1 MIFKLFPLKYWNM
14 ASFEK
19 FMNTGDI
26 FKNISVL
33 SPHYVP
39 KTLPFREKQMEEV
52 MGVIAPAL
60 KSQKP
65 RNMIIY
71 GKTGTGKTCTMKRIM
86 DEFEKVKSD
95 AHIHYLNCRIYNS
108 RYRILQKFMKFYY
121 KELEKSGFGLPFLYE
136 KIIEMLSSGH
146 QIIVVLDEIDMVK
159 DLDEL
164 VYTLTRAN
172 DEAVNGGITIIGIS
186 NKLSFKDKLDPR
198 SKSSLHEIE
207 IIFPPYTSEQL
218 QKILEQRIDEGFQKD
233 IVKSSAINLASA
245 ITAQESGD
253 ARYALKL
260 LLRAG
265 EIAEQHGKKNVDDTD
280 VEEARK
286 RVEMDLISETVNTL
300 PEMHKIVLHS
310 IASLSINGSRY
321 ARLDNE
327 IESGFL
333 MSGEVY
339 DEYDKNCRALNKK
352 ARSLRWYK
360 EYLNDLEML
369 GLVTT
374 TPSSKGIRGHTTL
387 VKLGHTPEDVFE
399 ITKKNLF
406 E

>member
-1 MIFKLFPLKYWNM
+1 MT
-14 ASFEK
+14 SFDK
-19 FMNTGDI
+19 FMDAGDI

-39 KTLPFREKQMEEV
+39 KKLPFRGRQIEEI
-52 MGVIAPAL
+52 MSLIAPAL
-60 KSQKP
+60 KQQKP
-65 RNMIIY
+65 RNLIIY
-71 GKTGTGKTCTMKRIM
+71 GKTGTGKTCSMKRIM
-86 DEFEKVKSD
+86 EEFEKVESD
-95 AHIHYLNCRIYNS
+95 AKIHYLNCRIYNS
-108 RYRILQKFMKFYY
+108 RYRIIQKFMKSYY
-121 KELEKSGFGLPFLYE
+121 AELEKSGFGLPFLYE
-136 KIIEMLSSGH
+136 KIIETISSGH
-146 QIIVVLDEIDMVK
+146 QMIVVLDEIDMVK

-172 DEAVNGGITIIGIS
+172 DESEKGGITLIGIS
-186 NKLSFKDKLDPR
+186 NKLSFKEKLDPR

-233 IVKSSAINLASA
+233 VVKKSAINLAAA

-265 EIAEQHGKKNVDDTD
+265 EIAQENKKKNVDDTD
-280 VEEARK
+280 VEEARR
-286 RVEMDLISETVNTL
+286 RVEIDLIAETVNTL
-300 PEMHKIVLHS
+300 PEMHRVVLHS

-321 ARLDNE
+321 ARLDD
-327 IESGFL
+327 IETGFL

-339 DEYDKNCRALNKK
+339 DEYEKNCRQLNKK
-352 ARSLRWYK
+352 SRSLRWYK

-369 GLVTT
+369 GLITT
-374 TPSSKGIRGHTTL
+374 TPSSKGIRGNTTL
-387 VKLGHTPEDVFE
+387 IKLGHTPEDVYQ
-399 ITKKNLF
+399 ITKKTLF